1 MHGPRGL
8 RLATQD
14 GSWGL
19 QGFLALNSRFYQ
31 EDAGPTDYNALMIR
45 LFVEQLTVLD
55 CAFLD
60 PVRGLIGESWI
71 VDVELGGDL
80 DHQSMVLDFG
90 EVKKQLKRVFDD
102 IGDHKLL
109 VPHRHAGLK
118 LQHSSQG
125 SELYFSG
132 PADGPIEHRAPGD
145 ALCVIDAPAITTATL
160 TAHLQPLVAAAVP
173 SNVAEVRLSLRHEAV
188 DGAFYHYAHGLKK
201 HIGHC
206 QRIAHGHRSRIEIR
220 LDGQRDTAQEQAW
233 AARWKDIYLGTQED
247 IVLDGAERVRF
258 EYTSVDG
265 DFALELPTARCE
277 LLDGDTTVERLAA
290 YIARTV
296 QGANPGRSV
305 EVRAYEGVLKGA
317 IARAG

>member
-1 MHGPRGL
+1 
-8 RLATQD
+8 
-14 GSWGL
+14 
-19 QGFLALNSRFYQ
+19 
-31 EDAGPTDYNALMIR
+31 MIH
-45 LFVEQLTVLD
+45 LFVEHLTVLD

-60 PVRGLIGESWI
+60 PVRGLVGESWI
-71 VDVELGGDL
+71 VDIELGGDL
-80 DHQSMVLDFG
+80 DPQSMVLDFG
-90 EVKKQLKRVFDD
+90 EVKRQLKRVFDD

-109 VPHRHAGLK
+109 VPRQHAGLK
-118 LQHSSQG
+118 LQHNGLG

-132 PADGPIEHRAPGD
+132 PIDGPIEHRSPSD
-145 ALCVIDAPAITTATL
+145 AICLIDAPAVTTETL

-173 SNVAEVRLSLRHEAV
+173 ANVAEVRLTLRHEVV

-220 LDGQRDTAQEQAW
+220 LDGQRDAAQEQAW
-233 AARWKDIYLGTQED
+233 ASRWKDIYLGTQED
-247 IVLDGAERVRF
+247 IVLDGAERLRF

-265 DFALELPTARCE
+265 DFALELPAARCA
-277 LLDGDTTVERLAA
+277 LLDGDTTVERRAA

-296 QGANPGRSV
+296 HGANPGRRV